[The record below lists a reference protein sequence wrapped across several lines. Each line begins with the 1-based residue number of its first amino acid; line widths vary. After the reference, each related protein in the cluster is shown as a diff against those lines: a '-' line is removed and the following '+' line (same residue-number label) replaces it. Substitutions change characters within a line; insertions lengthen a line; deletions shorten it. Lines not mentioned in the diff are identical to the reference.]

1 MSTQQ
6 TGHVGKRQQ
15 LLRKGEPTIP
25 LKMRIKTLD
34 ELKAHLQK
42 AIEVEH
48 STIPPYLCALYS
60 IKDGYNRE
68 AAQIIKSV
76 VLEEMLH
83 MILAANVLNAIGGE
97 PILTHPKFV
106 PKYPKAPLF
115 SFPVHLEKFSKPAIE
130 TFLKIERPERPTKK
144 HDSLKPRTIAE
155 FYELVEQGL
164 KDLRK
169 DKIFTG
175 SPARQITPEY
185 YYGGGGQSIQV
196 HNLETALLALNEII
210 GQGEGIH
217 HSIFDG
223 DREEFGEE
231 VEEFAHY
238 FRFNEIHKEQRYTN
252 YDTPTSGPS
261 GEPLIVEWDQIYPM
275 QRDPRMA
282 QYPRDSDVWRKSH
295 EFNRTY
301 MGLLNE
307 LENALNGEPKRL
319 MQSVVRMYDLKYQAV
334 ELMKIPFG
342 DKGET
347 AGPSF
352 EYVK

>member
-1 MSTQQ
+1 MNTQQ
-6 TGHVGKRQQ
+6 SGLVRKRQQ
-15 LLRKGEPTIP
+15 LLRKGEPKIP
-25 LKMRIKTLD
+25 PKMRISTPQ
-34 ELKAHLQK
+34 ELIVLLQQ

-60 IKDGYNRE
+60 IKDGSNPE

-83 MILAANVLNAIGGE
+83 MVLAANVLNAIGGK
-97 PILTHPKFV
+97 PHLNHPRFI
-106 PKYPKAPLF
+106 PKYPKVPLF
-115 SFPVHLEKFSKPAIE
+115 TFKVHLEKFSRPAIE
-130 TFLKIERPERPTKK
+130 TFLKIERPERPSKGRT
-144 HDSLKPRTIAE
+144 SSEINTIAQ
-155 FYELVEQGL
+155 FYEVIEQGL
-164 KDLRK
+164 TDLRK
-169 DKIFTG
+169 EKIYTG
-175 SPARQITPEY
+175 SESRQITPEY
-185 YYGGGGQSIQV
+185 YYGGGGQVTSV
-196 HNLETALLALNEII
+196 NNFDTAILALNEIV

-223 DREEFGEE
+223 DQENFGE

-238 FRFNEIHKEQRYTN
+238 FRFNEIYKERRYTSV
-252 YDTPTSGPS
+252 DTPTSGPS
-261 GEPLIVEWDQIYPM
+261 GEALIVEWDQAYPM
-275 QRDPRMA
+275 QQDPRMA
-282 QYPRDSDVWRKSH
+282 SYPKDSEVWRKSH

-307 LENALNGEPKRL
+307 LENALNGEPQRL

-352 EYVK
+352 EYIK